1 MSSPRF
7 TPILDLEKLNV
18 YFKTEQNRRL
28 HAIRDLDLDVYP
40 GEIMGLVGE
49 SGSGKSVTCLSVMG
63 LLGPRAIVEGQVMYH
78 DQNLLTHTADNLEK
92 LRGGRLAMIFQDPI
106 TSLNPVHTIGR
117 QIIET
122 LELHQNLSRRD
133 AKQEAIGLLRRV
145 GISAAAQ
152 RLREYPHQLSGG
164 MCQRV
169 MIAMALGGKP
179 DILIAD
185 EPTTALDVT
194 IQAQILT
201 LIRSLSQEYNT
212 TVILITHDLGVVAEL
227 CDRMAVMYGGRIIE
241 VGTVK
246 NVFAAAKHPYTQGLL
261 HSLPKMDDGHQRLIP
276 IRGTVPSLHDMPLGC
291 AFNTR
296 CEYVMNICHS
306 DPPKLKAIDSSEHRS
321 ACYYTVEKIAA

>member
-1 MSSPRF
+1 MISPQPV
-7 TPILDLEKLNV
+7 PILSLARLNV
-18 YFKTEQNRRL
+18 FFDTEQHGRL
-28 HAIRDLDLDVYP
+28 HAIRDLNLEVTP
-40 GEIMGLVGE
+40 GEIIGLVGE
-49 SGSGKSVTCLSVMG
+49 SGSGKSVTCLAVMG
-63 LLGPRAIVEGQVMYH
+63 LLGPRARIDGQVMYQG
-78 DQNLLTHTADNLEK
+78 QNLLALTAENLEK

-117 QIIET
+117 QITET

-133 AKQEAIGLLRRV
+133 ANTEAVSLLRRV
-145 GISAAAQ
+145 GISAAEQ

-169 MIAMALGGKP
+169 MIAMALGGRP

-201 LIRSLSQEYNT
+201 LIRSLSQEYGT

-227 CDRMAVMYGGRIIE
+227 CERMAVMYGGRIIE

-246 NVFAAAKHPYTQGLL
+246 GVFAEAKHPYTHGLL
-261 HSLPKMDDGHQRLIP
+261 KSLPQMDDGHKRLVP
-276 IRGTVPSLHDMPLGC
+276 IRGTVPSLQNMPSGC

-296 CEYVMNICHS
+296 CDYVMSNCYN
-306 DPPKLKAIDSSEHRS
+306 DPPRLVTVDGNDHLT
-321 ACYYTVEKIAA
+321 ACYYTAQRVAA